1 MKVAIAGQMASGKT
15 TLAKALAEALNGTIM
30 SLGGKVK
37 DVGRDLFGMQVKDR
51 PLLQQIGMKM
61 REIRPD
67 VWIEYLDRAAES
79 SDSEVVLVDDCRF
92 INEAEWFKR
101 HDWILI
107 RLSIDEELQKSRLMD
122 TYPEDWEV
130 HWNNRADASETEVPQ
145 IPTELVDFEI
155 QAENSDRII
164 DNLLDAIRVYHS

>member
-15 TLAKALAEALNGTIM
+15 TLAKALAEALDGTIM

-37 DVGRDLFGMQVKDR
+37 EVGRDLFGMQVKDR

-79 SDSEVVLVDDCRF
+79 SETQVVLVDDCRF
-92 INEAEWFKR
+92 VNEAEWFKR
-101 HDWILI
+101 HGWILI
-107 RLSIDEELQKSRLMD
+107 RLSIDPELQKSRLKE
-122 TYPEDWEV
+122 TYPDDWEV
-130 HWNNRADASETEVPQ
+130 HWNNRGDSSETEVPQ

-164 DNLLDAIRVYHS
+164 DNLLEAIRGYHS